1 MKFIVY
7 GAGAL
12 GSLFGALLSTK
23 HDVLLVGREEHMKA
37 IEKNGLKIEGA
48 TKGIFYPKV
57 KWDGS
62 RYDVVLLTTK
72 SYDTRKAVKEI
83 KEKFGKIAVLSLQN
97 GLRNEEIIAEEM
109 GMEYALGGITSHGA
123 TFLQAG
129 KIYHAGKGETVI
141 GELNG
146 EITERIRKIADAFNE
161 CGIET
166 KISRNIK
173 KEIWRKAIIN
183 SAINGL
189 TAVLRCKNGEI
200 LRDAH
205 AEKLLEEICKEGIRV
220 ANAEGVGVDNE
231 VIQKAKEIAYKTA
244 DNISS
249 MLQDILKGKKTEVE
263 EINGEIVKI
272 AKKHGIEAPL
282 NEFLTY
288 AIKAMENV
296 RHLG

>member
-12 GSLFGALLSTK
+12 GSLFAALLSTK
-23 HDVLLVGREEHMKA
+23 HDVLLIGRKEHIEA
-37 IEKNGLKIEGA
+37 IRKNGLKIEGV
-48 TKGIFYPKV
+48 TKGVFYPEV
-57 KWDGS
+57 EWDGS
-62 RYDVVLLTTK
+62 KYDVVLLTTK
-72 SYDTRKAVKEI
+72 SYDTRKAVREI
-83 KEKFGKIAVLSLQN
+83 KEKFGKIDVLSLQN

-146 EITERIRKIADAFNE
+146 EITERIRKIANAFNE

-173 KEIWRKAIIN
+173 RDIWRKAIVN

-189 TAVLRCKNGEI
+189 SAVLRCKNGEI
-200 LRDAH
+200 LRNEY

-220 ANAEGVGVDNE
+220 ANAEGMEIGNE
-231 VIQKAKEIAYKTA
+231 VIKMAKEILHRTA

-249 MLQDILKGKKTEVE
+249 MLQDILKGKRTEVE
-263 EINGEIVKI
+263 EINGEIVKT
-272 AKKHGIEAPL
+272 AEKHGMEAKF
-282 NEFLTY
+282 NKFLTY
-288 AIKAMENV
+288 VIKAMENV

>member
-23 HDVLLVGREEHMKA
+23 HDVLLIGRKEHIEA
-37 IEKNGLKIEGA
+37 IRKNGLKIEGV
-48 TKGIFYPKV
+48 TKGVFYPEV
-57 KWDGS
+57 EWDGS
-62 RYDVVLLTTK
+62 KYDVVLLTTK
-72 SYDTRKAVKEI
+72 SYDTRKAVREI
-83 KEKFGKIAVLSLQN
+83 KEKFGKIDVLSLQN

-146 EITERIRKIADAFNE
+146 EITERIRKIANAFNE

-173 KEIWRKAIIN
+173 RDIWRKAIVN

-189 TAVLRCKNGEI
+189 SAVLRCKNGEI
-200 LRDAH
+200 LRDEH

-220 ANAEGVGVDNE
+220 VNAEGMEIGNE
-231 VIQKAKEIAYKTA
+231 VIKMAKEILHRTA

-249 MLQDILKGKKTEVE
+249 MLQDILKGKRTEVE
-263 EINGEIVKI
+263 EINGEIVKT
-272 AKKHGIEAPL
+272 AKKHGMEASF
-282 NEFLTY
+282 NKFLTY
-288 AIKAMENV
+288 VIKAMENV

>member
-1 MKFIVY
+1 
-7 GAGAL
+7 
-12 GSLFGALLSTK
+12 
-23 HDVLLVGREEHMKA
+23 
-37 IEKNGLKIEGA
+37 
-48 TKGIFYPKV
+48 
-57 KWDGS
+57 
-62 RYDVVLLTTK
+62 
-72 SYDTRKAVKEI
+72 
-83 KEKFGKIAVLSLQN
+83 
-97 GLRNEEIIAEEM
+97 M

-146 EITERIRKIADAFNE
+146 KITERIRKIVDAFNE

-173 KEIWRKAIIN
+173 EEIWRKAIIN

-205 AEKLLEEICKEGIRV
+205 AKKLLEEICKEGIRV
-220 ANAEGVGVDNE
+220 ANAEGVEVGNE

-263 EINGEIVKI
+263 EINGEIIKI

>member
-23 HDVLLVGREEHMKA
+23 HDVLLIGRKEHIEA
-37 IEKNGLKIEGA
+37 IRKNGLKIEGV
-48 TKGIFYPKV
+48 TKGVFYPEV
-57 KWDGS
+57 EWDGS
-62 RYDVVLLTTK
+62 KYDVVLLTTK
-72 SYDTRKAVKEI
+72 SYDTRKAVREI
-83 KEKFGKIAVLSLQN
+83 KEKFGKIDVLSLQN

-146 EITERIRKIADAFNE
+146 EITERIRKIANAFNE

-173 KEIWRKAIIN
+173 RDIWRKAIVN

-189 TAVLRCKNGEI
+189 SAVLRCKNGEI
-200 LRDAH
+200 LRNEY
-205 AEKLLEEICKEGIRV
+205 AEKLLEEICEEGVRV
-220 ANAEGVGVDNE
+220 ANAEGMEIGNE
-231 VIQKAKEIAYKTA
+231 VIKMAKEILHRTA

-249 MLQDILKGKKTEVE
+249 MLQDILKGKRTEVE
-263 EINGEIVKI
+263 EINGEIVKT
-272 AKKHGIEAPL
+272 AKKHGMEA
-282 NEFLTY
+282 NFNKFLTY
-288 AIKAMENV
+288 VIKAMENV